1 MIRSGPTIKSL
12 VKKPF
17 RQRGFLQGDIS
28 PPVQRQYESFFP
40 GSCKAT
46 SLKTAHS
53 PLNTFYGE
61 EQLLRQLLSANAS
74 VERLPFNKHES
85 LSYIFF
91 T

>member
-28 PPVQRQYESFFP
+28 PPVQRQYESLFP

-46 SLKTAHS
+46 FSK
-53 PLNTFYGE
+53 
-61 EQLLRQLLSANAS
+61 QLTHL
-74 VERLPFNKHES
+74 
-85 LSYIFF
+85 
-91 T
+91 